1 MKFYDS
7 KKRESV
13 EVEEKNVQVKETK
26 NKKYVAQIKV
36 DDRLLSRF
44 ISKADYE
51 KLSQPKSKRG
61 RPRKTQREE
70 AEEKPQET
78 EIEMDAEVEPTPM
91 KRGRGRPRKN
101 PVQSNL

>member
-13 EVEEKNVQVKETK
+13 EVEEKKVQVKETK

-44 ISKADYE
+44 ISKADYK

-61 RPRKTQREE
+61 RPRKKKK
-70 AEEKPQET
+70 AEEVIQEVEVET
-78 EIEMDAEVEPTPM
+78 EVEPTPV

-101 PVQSNL
+101 PAPVQSNL

>member
-61 RPRKTQREE
+61 RPRKEV
-70 AEEKPQET
+70 EEKPQVE
-78 EIEMDAEVEPTPM
+78 EIEMDAEVEPTPV

>member
-61 RPRKTQREE
+61 RPRKQ
-70 AEEKPQET
+70 AEEKPQVE
-78 EIEMDAEVEPTPM
+78 EIEMDAEVEPTPV